1 MKLIRYLF
9 LSIRA
14 FIALPVGSLY
24 FLIFKR
30 TPQISYQ
37 AMVWLFC
44 ISGGKSNDFISS
56 CINFIY
62 KKKKIK
68 NTSGILGDLNSDSL
82 KTYSEKLKKD
92 GYIVFP
98 KALDDDLCH
107 RLQKFAYNQDA
118 HIRMM
123 DGQSITN
130 SKKIKFDSNN
140 LKAVRYDFYTKDLL
154 DKEDV
159 QDLLVDGS
167 LLAIA
172 QEYLGTFPVADVL
185 SMWWHTNF
193 SNIADSEAAQLF
205 HFDMDRPKW
214 LKIFIYL
221 TDVGDTNGAHNFVK
235 GSHQTG
241 AIPKDILERGYV
253 RLSDEEIVDRFGEDK
268 IIPFTGP
275 KGTIIIEDTRG
286 LHKGAVVSS
295 EPRLMLQLQLSN
307 SLFGTNYP
315 KANISNTKSN
325 KVKDFIKTYPSFL
338 QQYTK

>member
-1 MKLIRYLF
+1 MKYLKFWF
-9 LSIRA
+9 LTSRA
-14 FIALPVGSLY
+14 LIALPIGFICYLVL
-24 FLIFKR
+24 KR

-44 ISGGKSNDFISS
+44 ISGGKSNDFITN
-56 CINFIY
+56 CINIFH
-62 KKKKIK
+62 KKKIIK
-68 NTSGILGDLNSDSL
+68 DTSGVLGKLDKNSL
-82 KTYSEKLKKD
+82 KTYSDKLKQD
-92 GYIVFP
+92 GYIIFP
-98 KALDDDLCH
+98 GALKNDLCN
-107 RLQKFAYNQDA
+107 RLQKFAYEQEAN
-118 HIRMM
+118 IRLM
-123 DGQSITN
+123 DGQS
-130 SKKIKFDSNN
+130 KKNIEKTKFDNNN
-140 LKAVRYDFYTKDLL
+140 LQAVRYDFNTKDLL
-154 DKEDV
+154 DNEDV
-159 QDLLVDGS
+159 QGLLIDQS
-167 LLAIA
+167 LIALA

-221 TDVGDTNGAHNFVK
+221 TDVGDTNGAHNFVQ

-253 RLSDEEIVDRFGEDK
+253 RISDKEVAQRFGANK

-275 KGTIIIEDTRG
+275 KGTIIVEDTRG
-286 LHKGAVVSS
+286 LHKGAVVST

-315 KANISNTKSN
+315 KVRISKISNNLKG
-325 KVKDFIKTYPSFL
+325 FIKTYPSFL
-338 QQYTK
+338 RQYIS